1 VVNLANAE
9 DLPGHGDAIRA
20 RFAGGEQCLR
30 EWEVPG
36 Q

>member
-20 RFAGGEQCLR
+20 RFG
-30 EWEVPG
+30 WTVPNS
-36 Q
+36 